1 MYKYDLS
8 KTTSVKETTSSLTS
22 LTVLPNPV
30 SSSAKISF
38 QLDEQQQG
46 KIELYDLSGKLVSTL
61 YEGVFTKGEN
71 EFIWNPSEN
80 KNNVLSNGTYICR
93 IISGKMIGTK
103 KILLIR

>member
-1 MYKYDLS
+1 MYKFDLS
-8 KTTSVKETTSSLTS
+8 KITSVKETTSSLTS
-22 LTVLPNPV
+22 LAVQPNPV

-46 KIELYDLSGKLVSTL
+46 KIELYDLSGKLVSIL
-61 YEGVFTKGEN
+61 YEGILNKGEN

-80 KNNVLSNGTYICR
+80 KNNALSNGIYICR
-93 IISGKMIGTK
+93 IISGKMIGSK